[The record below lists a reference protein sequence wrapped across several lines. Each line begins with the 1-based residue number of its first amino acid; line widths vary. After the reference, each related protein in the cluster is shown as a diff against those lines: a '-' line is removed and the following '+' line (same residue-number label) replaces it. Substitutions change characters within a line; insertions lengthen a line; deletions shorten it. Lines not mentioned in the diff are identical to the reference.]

1 MSSEEFIKINVAIGG
16 RTYPLRVPKDEE
28 QLVKNIEKE
37 INAKIAE
44 MRNNY
49 GREVLDHIAM
59 TLLTVVYEGKKNQPE
74 NMDEIE
80 RKVDNITS
88 LIDTSL

>member
-49 GREVLDHIAM
+49 GMEVLDHIAM